1 VKHRQ
6 VRELNSTLIL
16 HFNSL
21 TLEMAQRQPPPP
33 TFNRLVQS
41 LYQGVEAQTLSDE
54 DLEELKLVIDGLLD
68 LQPPVVS
75 EGGEAI
81 VPPDTESAE
90 QYQGKRGGRGYVEV
104 KTIKGRQYRYFR
116 YYRGMKNGRSNYGN
130 KYLGKV

>member
-21 TLEMAQRQPPPP
+21 TLEMAQRQPAPP
-33 TFNRLVQS
+33 TFNRLVQA

-104 KTIKGRQYRYFR
+104 KTIKGRQYRSFR